1 MESELVSGFM
11 TEHAAVIFVFFFL
24 AEYASI
30 ALICILVG
38 TLFIGGYLLD
48 LTFISY
54 AISSLFG
61 YFMDLLYFI
70 ISLTEIDFNSISF
83 SNLISGKIT
92 TINPVTNSL
101 ANPFS
106 FSQYTSV
113 GLYYQD
119 STLVTRSV
127 GGGDPNRPTTTFDFL
142 TQGLCYGLVLALK
155 SFSMIFIFI

>member
-54 AISSLFG
+54 GLSSLFG
-61 YFMDLLYFI
+61 YFMDLLFFI

-83 SNLISGKIT
+83 SNLINGKIT

-101 ANPFS
+101 PNPFS

-113 GLYYQD
+113 GLYYQEFM
-119 STLVTRSV
+119 LVTRSV
-127 GGGDPNRPTTTFDFL
+127 GLRPTTTFDFL

>member
-61 YFMDLLYFI
+61 YFMDLLFFI

-83 SNLISGKIT
+83 SNLINGKIT

-101 ANPFS
+101 PYPFS
-106 FSQYTSV
+106 LSQFTCV
-113 GLYYQD
+113 DLYYQD
-119 STLVTRSV
+119 SALRSVTRPV
-127 GGGDPNRPTTTFDFL
+127 PTTFDFL

-155 SFSMIFIFI
+155 SFSMIFVFI